1 MITITINPVQNAPL
15 PSVFPLV
22 LSPIDPTP
30 TDPLPT
36 GGLVLHLDGDTGVST
51 SAGVVNGWA
60 DQSGFGNHVSS
71 TGNPTLHAGVLNG
84 HDVIQLDGRS
94 DRFSRKL
101 ALNGIP
107 GSNKARSIFLVARY
121 DETIFSS
128 VAATGEGWLLQE
140 IVHDGTRLKHYKNGT
155 LVDSQ
160 AHNYRIDLTKAELT
174 KGKGLLIGAELDSN
188 PYVDMYIAALLVY
201 DYALADAKRQQ
212 VEAYLQTKYL

>member
-1 MITITINPVQNAPL
+1 MITITINSVQNAPL
-15 PSVFPLV
+15 PSVFPPV
-22 LSPIDPTP
+22 LSPTGITP

-36 GGLVLHLDGDTGVST
+36 SGLVVHLDGDTGVST
-51 SAGVVNGWA
+51 STGVVNGWA

-71 TGNPTLHAGVLNG
+71 IGNPTLHAGALNG
-84 HDVIQLDGRS
+84 HDVIRLDGRS

-121 DETIFSS
+121 DETIFSGM
-128 VAATGEGWLLQE
+128 AATGEGWLLQE
-140 IVHDGTRLKHYKNGT
+140 IIHDGTGLKHYKNGT

-160 AHNYRIDLTKAELT
+160 AHNCRIDLTKADLT
-174 KGKGLLIGAELDSN
+174 KGKGLLIGAELDRN
-188 PYVDMYIAALLVY
+188 PYVAMYIAALLVY
-201 DYALADAKRQQ
+201 DYALADAERQQ